1 MDNII
6 RVQFISS
13 AEEQIEDRLSAI
25 QTVRERFTSS
35 FEGYQSIASQK
46 TIMIVLFVVAA
57 ALALAAPFLAQW
69 LTDYSGMSDEGSVK
83 LLVILALYS
92 MVLYLASYAVRVNI
106 RVLQWGNLKKHVD
119 RLDGMTA
126 YLKQNKEQL
135 GAIYDS
141 IVSGNDTEIITADQD
156 VEGELSKLDAV
167 SHEYHD
173 ENRTAVDA
181 LVDIMYWVSSVLI
194 CAAFVV
200 VTGNR
205 FCTLI
210 ESIADFSMHTG
221 MLWIFGI
228 VTAGLFLVW
237 NYYNGALRG
246 QKKDIKNYLI
256 SDASG
261 LVAMPVMGLGAALIM
276 ITIYVIAFIVVVA
289 IIVGIFA
296 AIFNS

>member
-1 MDNII
+1 MDSII
-6 RVQFISS
+6 REQFISS

>member
-6 RVQFISS
+6 REQFISS

-261 LVAMPVMGLGAALIM
+261 LVAMPVMGLGTALIM

>member
-1 MDNII
+1 M
-6 RVQFISS
+6 
-13 AEEQIEDRLSAI
+13 
-25 QTVRERFTSS
+25 
-35 FEGYQSIASQK
+35 
-46 TIMIVLFVVAA
+46 
-57 ALALAAPFLAQW
+57 
-69 LTDYSGMSDEGSVK
+69 
-83 LLVILALYS
+83 
-92 MVLYLASYAVRVNI
+92 
-106 RVLQWGNLKKHVD
+106 
-119 RLDGMTA
+119 
-126 YLKQNKEQL
+126 
-135 GAIYDS
+135 
-141 IVSGNDTEIITADQD
+141 
-156 VEGELSKLDAV
+156 
-167 SHEYHD
+167 
-173 ENRTAVDA
+173 AVDA
-181 LVDIMYWVSSVLI
+181 LVDIIYWVSSVLI

-276 ITIYVIAFIVVVA
+276 ITIYVIAFIIVVA

>member
-6 RVQFISS
+6 REQFISS

-46 TIMIVLFVVAA
+46 TLMIVLFVVAA

-141 IVSGNDTEIITADQD
+141 IVFGNDTEIITADQD

>member
-6 RVQFISS
+6 REQFISS

>member
-6 RVQFISS
+6 REQFISS

-261 LVAMPVMGLGAALIM
+261 LVAMPVMGLGVALIM

-289 IIVGIFA
+289 IIVGFFA